1 MQSPSIYNMMK
12 SKIFFFFSLLL
23 DLGNQYLKGKE
34 EDLDETDKRES
45 HAEAEHPFDVGDERN
60 WRHHL

>member
-45 HAEAEHPFDVGDERN
+45 HAEAEHPSDVGDERN